1 MNNKLTCLATA
12 IALGGTPLAALA
24 ATPEAYLG
32 GNWGYYRFEQEDFP
46 GSSDEFEDDRG
57 SWKAYA
63 GVRPNDVLGFEAGYV
78 DFGEVN
84 HQGARFDSDGWQL
97 AMTAG
102 IPFTPNFSVYGKLG
116 RLFWDRDIRSSVF
129 TSNSRHGDDTFY
141 GVGSRIGLAPN
152 LDLRLEYERYEID
165 RADVDMASLGLNLMF

>member
-1 MNNKLTCLATA
+1 MKKTLTCLASAAT
-12 IALGGTPLAALA
+12 LGAVPVTTLA

-32 GNWGYYRFEQEDFP
+32 GNLGYYRFEQEEFP
-46 GSSDEFEDDRG
+46 NSSDEFEDERG
-57 SWKAYA
+57 SWKAYV

-78 DFGEVN
+78 EFGEVDHN
-84 HQGARFDSDGWQL
+84 GARFDSDGLQV

-102 IPFTPNFSVYGKLG
+102 VPFTPNFSVYGKLG
-116 RLFWDRDIRSSVF
+116 QLFWDRKTRF
-129 TSNSRHGDDTFY
+129 TNFTGDSRDGDDTFY
-141 GVGSRIGLAPN
+141 GVGTRIGVASN

>member
-12 IALGGTPLAALA
+12 VALSGTPLAVMA
-24 ATPEAYLG
+24 ATPEAYVG
-32 GNWGYYRFEQEDFP
+32 GNLGYYRFEQEDFP

-63 GVRPNDVLGFEAGYV
+63 GVRPNDVIGFEAGYV

-84 HQGARFDSDGWQL
+84 HQGARFDSDGLQL

-102 IPFTPNFSVYGKLG
+102 IPFTPNFSIYGKLG
-116 RLFWDRDIRSSVF
+116 QLFWDRETRSSAF
-129 TSNSRHGDDTFY
+129 TGNSRDGDDTFY
-141 GVGSRIGLAPN
+141 GVGSRIGLASN